1 MELSLMNMIVDE
13 NKVVTA
19 VTLSRR
25 LHIMTDEATKAMV
38 EFYDKHKTGGDIWAT
53 FIVYGSREKFG
64 VPVRSSVLCRDEDV
78 EKVKAQF
85 KTVHSVKLFSLQ
97 TVKIEDLNS
106 LLVGD
111 RLEDQKFF
119 RSDAERSLI
128 RSKLVR
134 HFAEELCEKLQSGN
148 SDVLIAMRHLLGD
161 AQNQKSP
168 AKVASSHSP
177 KKGSLQPQKLDNLFK
192 KACERQKTPK
202 STPKKEARKSPWSSE
217 KAESLSQSTDESV
230 ESTDIPLHN
239 KIRRSRNSQ
248 KEVKVEDDDSPVEAA
263 SKQTSTS
270 KKNLSSKF
278 SSTFSKTKKLNKDIF
293 DDEDSSPE
301 KSNEVKEKSPDRA
314 PEKPNN
320 ANKRKLSPAP
330 SKKLKEAFQ
339 PPHDCEDSQES
350 AASSD
355 GDHIPAKKKKMVKT
369 VETYQDEDGFLVTKE
384 VVNMVETD
392 EPEEPHSKPLRPA
405 NNNKV
410 SQAAHHKK
418 KSAAAAGTQ
427 KISAFFTKK

>member
-1 MELSLMNMIVDE
+1 MNLL
-13 NKVVTA
+13 NPPTYRRTTKV
-19 VTLSRR
+19 
-25 LHIMTDEATKAMV
+25 
-38 EFYDKHKTGGDIWAT
+38 
-53 FIVYGSREKFG
+53 
-64 VPVRSSVLCRDEDV
+64 
-78 EKVKAQF
+78 
-85 KTVHSVKLFSLQ
+85 
-97 TVKIEDLNS
+97 
-106 LLVGD
+106 
-111 RLEDQKFF
+111 
-119 RSDAERSLI
+119 
-128 RSKLVR
+128 
-134 HFAEELCEKLQSGN
+134 ELCEMLN
-148 SDVLIAMRHLLGD
+148 A
-161 AQNQKSP
+161 
-168 AKVASSHSP
+168 
-177 KKGSLQPQKLDNLFK
+177 
-192 KACERQKTPK
+192 
-202 STPKKEARKSPWSSE
+202 
-217 KAESLSQSTDESV
+217 
-230 ESTDIPLHN
+230 
-239 KIRRSRNSQ
+239 Q

-263 SKQTSTS
+263 SKQTTTS

-314 PEKPNN
+314 PEKPSN
-320 ANKRKLSPAP
+320 ANKRKRSPAP

-355 GDHIPAKKKKMVKT
+355 ADHIPAKKKKMVKT

-418 KSAAAAGTQ
+418 KSAAAAGSQ

>member
-239 KIRRSRNSQ
+239 KRIRKR
-248 KEVKVEDDDSPVEAA
+248 
-263 SKQTSTS
+263 STS